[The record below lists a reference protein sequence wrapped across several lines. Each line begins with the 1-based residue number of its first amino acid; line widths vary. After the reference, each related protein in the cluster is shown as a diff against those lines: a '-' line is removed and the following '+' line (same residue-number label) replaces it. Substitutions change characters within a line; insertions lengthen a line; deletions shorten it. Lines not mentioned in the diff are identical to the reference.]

1 MLHPSWLDAVSSEV
15 IALRSGIDSDAFLSR
30 TEGESC
36 GSGRDCEAAASSGS
50 GAGSAGIW
58 KRGEYGDKCG
68 GEEKVKVV
76 VDGGVEEEDLIEDGA
91 VEAGDG
97 C

>member
-1 MLHPSWLDAVSSEV
+1 M
-15 IALRSGIDSDAFLSR
+15 IALCSGIDSDAFLSR

-36 GSGRDCEAAASSGS
+36 GSERECGAAASSGS
-50 GAGSAGIW
+50 GGGSAGIW
-58 KRGEYGDKCG
+58 KRGGYGDKS
-68 GEEKVKVV
+68 GEEEEVKVV

>member
-1 MLHPSWLDAVSSEV
+1 MTSW
-15 IALRSGIDSDAFLSR
+15 
-30 TEGESC
+30 
-36 GSGRDCEAAASSGS
+36 
-50 GAGSAGIW
+50 SAGIW
-58 KRGEYGDKCG
+58 KRGEYGDKS
-68 GEEKVKVV
+68 GEEEEVKVV

>member
-1 MLHPSWLDAVSSEV
+1 MC
-15 IALRSGIDSDAFLSR
+15 SGIDSDAFLSR

-36 GSGRDCEAAASSGS
+36 GSERECEAAAVVSSGS
-50 GAGSAGIW
+50 GGGSAGIW
-58 KRGEYGDKCG
+58 KRGEYGEKR
-68 GEEKVKVV
+68 GEEEEVKVV

>member
-1 MLHPSWLDAVSSEV
+1 M
-15 IALRSGIDSDAFLSR
+15 
-30 TEGESC
+30 
-36 GSGRDCEAAASSGS
+36 ASSGS
-50 GAGSAGIW
+50 GGGSAGIW
-58 KRGEYGDKCG
+58 KRGEYGEKR
-68 GEEKVKVV
+68 GEEEEVKVV